1 MKVPLEAVGKNLG
14 EHPLFVLSGF
24 AVNDSS
30 IFLKLDS
37 TEIEKIAEEF
47 HKGEGVLTKNTEAQ
61 CFFTS
66 SKARPDWPD
75 IWIAIHPRPSVDG
88 TEILS
93 FYSFIGRPRS
103 KGTLTLNVNKYVAGI
118 RDDQQLALIDYKFLT
133 NADDIEALLE
143 GKMVKYLMITAISRL
158 YFRRQVYF

>member
-1 MKVPLEAVGKNLG
+1 MGKNLG
-14 EHPLFVLSGF
+14 DHPLFVMSGF

-37 TEIEKIAEEF
+37 TDIQKITEEF
-47 HKGEGVLTKNTEAQ
+47 HNGEGVLTKNTEAQ

-66 SKARPDWPD
+66 SKAKPGWPD

-88 TEILS
+88 TEILN
-93 FYSFIGRPRS
+93 FYSVIGRPRS
-103 KGTLTLNVNKYVAGI
+103 KGTLALDVNKYESGI

-133 NADDIEALLE
+133 NADDIEALLD
-143 GKMVKYLMITAISRL
+143 GKSVKYL
-158 YFRRQVYF
+158 